1 MTFFQKR
8 YFIQNWSVI
17 KTTWY
22 AHPKKY
28 IFKIKLWYSNFHQI
42 LPRYVT
48 VKFTLKNGNLEKWS
62 YLLVID
68 LLYLQL
74 ADAGW
79 LQNIPEPTDHWW
91 PAGDMDSVTLGAV
104 VFLGTLSAQL
114 ETNFHEGW
122 SETFGR
128 CLAPRAFFWLRA
140 PTRVN
145 VCLALWKH

>member
-1 MTFFQKR
+1 MAQSVDFLVCARTVRESFNSLKTFVFFCPFLCNFKPGA
-8 YFIQNWSVI
+8 
-17 KTTWY
+17 KMLL
-22 AHPKKY
+22 PK
-28 IFKIKLWYSNFHQI
+28 
-42 LPRYVT
+42 RYVT

-91 PAGDMDSVTLGAV
+91 PAGDMDPVTLGAV

-114 ETNFHEGW
+114 ETNFHKDW
-122 SETFGR
+122 SETFGG
-128 CLAPRAFFWLRA
+128 CLGLGPFLGWK
-140 PTRVN
+140 
-145 VCLALWKH
+145 CLLLGLKNLC